1 MPKFTALPVNLTDE
15 EIKAFNDMCACRDVI
30 PAKKIGE
37 LIHGFLVAEGV
48 KHPREAEVA

>member
-1 MPKFTALPVNLTDE
+1 MPTLIQLPTALSYK
-15 EIKAFNDMCACRDVI
+15 EIEAFNRICQEQGVL

-48 KHPREAEVA
+48 KHQQESA